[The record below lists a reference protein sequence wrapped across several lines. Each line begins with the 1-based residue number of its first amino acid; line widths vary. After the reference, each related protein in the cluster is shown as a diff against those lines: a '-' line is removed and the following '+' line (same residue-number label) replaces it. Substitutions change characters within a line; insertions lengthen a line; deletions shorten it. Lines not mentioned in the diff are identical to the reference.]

1 MVNFIGNP
9 SPVRFLS
16 YSALI
21 CVVLGCSGPSSSP
34 GEPVFR
40 HDMTGEVLPWTNEN
54 FDSADDKF
62 TFAVFSDLTGGDRVR
77 VFEIAVAQLS
87 LLRPELIINVGDLIE
102 GGTIDPGEI
111 AEQWDWF
118 DERAGRTAAPVF
130 YVGGNHDLTGE
141 VLQQVWDERYGRR
154 YYHFVYKNVLFLV
167 LDTEDNPPARMQEV
181 FEARNEAIEIMKSDG
196 VEAFKATEYAN
207 MPERSA
213 GTISPGQSAYFR
225 QVIANNA
232 DVRWT
237 FLFMHKPAWT
247 KQNEEYFTA
256 IEAALTDQP
265 YTVFHGH
272 VHAYGYEERNGRD
285 YIRLATTGGV
295 QLPVHGRSADH
306 VTLVTVDDQGADI
319 ANLLMSGIL
328 DKTGHIPLEGDDV
341 CFESTACRDSQ

>member
-1 MVNFIGNP
+1 MINQSLI
-9 SPVRFLS
+9 RFA
-16 YSALI
+16 YIAALI
-21 CVVLGCSGPSSSP
+21 CVVLGCSGSFTPP
-34 GEPVFR
+34 GEPVFQ
-40 HDMTGEVLPWTNEN
+40 HDVDGGVLPWTHEE
-54 FDSADDKF
+54 FDAADDKF
-62 TFAVFSDLTGGDRVR
+62 TFAVFSDLTGGERER

-102 GGTIDPGEI
+102 GGTVDPGEI
-111 AEQWDWF
+111 ADQWDWF

-167 LDTEDNPPARMQEV
+167 LDTEDNPPERMQEV

-213 GTISPGQSAYFR
+213 GTISPEQSAYFR

-247 KQNEEYFTA
+247 KQKEENFAA
-256 IEAALTDQP
+256 IEAALADQP

-306 VTLVTVDDQGADI
+306 VTLVTVDDQGVDI

>member
-1 MVNFIGNP
+1 
-9 SPVRFLS
+9 
-16 YSALI
+16 
-21 CVVLGCSGPSSSP
+21 
-34 GEPVFR
+34 
-40 HDMTGEVLPWTNEN
+40 
-54 FDSADDKF
+54 
-62 TFAVFSDLTGGDRVR
+62 VR

-102 GGTIDPGEI
+102 GGTVDPGEI

-141 VLQQVWDERYGRR
+141 VLQRVWDERYGRR

-167 LDTEDNPPARMQEV
+167 LDTEDNPPERMQEV

-196 VEAFKATEYAN
+196 LEAFKATEYAN

-295 QLPVHGRSADH
+295 QLPGHGRRADH
-306 VTLVTVDDQGADI
+306 VTLVTVDDEGADI

-328 DKTGHIPLEGDDV
+328 DKTGHIPLDGDDV
-341 CFESTACRDSQ
+341 CFELEACGEDP